1 MQSLTA
7 FLLLWCTSVSALRL
21 GNGTSDVVVQN
32 KTKQAPGF
40 QAYYATHTGRGMWK
54 WGQALDMY
62 QTHLGPLAARAGN
75 MLEIGVQSGGSVLMY
90 HSVLPQFHYYG
101 MDVNRNCVDFQD
113 ATTTIYIGDQASV
126 PAWATFFSTIQPQ
139 LDICI
144 DDGGHQ
150 AHQMLTTIQ
159 QVLPHMN
166 AGGFFLTEDIH
177 GQNDDYLSK
186 FFHPAADQIAW
197 QASTSRVMSVHLYPF
212 VLGVQ
217 ITGGTDITL
226 PPAAVTVQTLEELV
240 AAIPQHLGAVVEL
253 NNPNWPCHTADA
265 LKNIF
270 SSFYEMHGGHVR
282 EEPAECHN
290 TMLSEC
296 AMIVENTNQQNLIKG
311 VHVFP
316 NRIVVE
322 TQPAP
327 PVIAAHR
334 KGTEWIPYNGPSS
347 TAL

>member
-7 FLLLWCTSVSALRL
+7 LLLLWSTSVNALRL
-21 GNGTSDVVVQN
+21 GNGTSVEHVVVQN
-32 KTKQAPGF
+32 KTKQSPTF
-40 QAYYATHTGRGMWK
+40 QAYYETHAGRGMWK
-54 WGQALDMY
+54 WGQALDAY
-62 QTHLGPLAARAGN
+62 QVHFGPHAALAGN
-75 MLEIGVQSGGSVLMY
+75 MLEIGVQSGGSILMY

-101 MDVNRNCVDFQD
+101 MDVNTNCVNFQD
-113 ATTTIYIGDQASV
+113 ATSTIYIGDQASV

-166 AGGFFLTEDIH
+166 SGGFFLTEDIH

-197 QASTSRVMSVHLYPF
+197 QASTSRVASVHLYPF

-217 ITGGTDITL
+217 ISGGTQFAA
-226 PPAAVTVQTLEELV
+226 PAPAVSVLTLEELV
-240 AAIPQHLGAVVEL
+240 AALPQHLGAAVEL
-253 NNPNWPCHTADA
+253 LNPNWQPHTADA
-265 LKNIF
+265 LKQIF

-290 TMLSEC
+290 TMLSDC
-296 AMIVENTNQQNLIKG
+296 AMIVENTPQQNLVKA
-311 VHVFP
+311 VHIFP

-334 KGTEWIPYNGPSS
+334 KGTEWIPYNGP
-347 TAL
+347 

>member
-62 QTHLGPLAARAGN
+62 QTHLGPHAAQAGN

-101 MDVNRNCVDFQD
+101 MDVNQNCLNFNDG
-113 ATTTIYIGDQASV
+113 TTTIYIGDQASV

-240 AAIPQHLGAVVEL
+240 AAIPQHLGATVEL

-282 EEPAECHN
+282 EEPAECHE
-290 TMLSEC
+290 TMLSQC
-296 AMIVENTNQQNLIKG
+296 SMIVENTNQQNLIKG

-334 KGTEWIPYNGPSS
+334 KGTEWIPYNGPAS